1 MVKQRLALL
10 NFYFKVED
18 DSNEFLIDFFENA
31 GIDLEQ
37 LNQKKA
43 KLLKKIE
50 AFEKIK
56 QGELF
61 AEKVKTVFQKIQN
74 NIIDIS
80 SLQLSNDS
88 QNDLQLSYNKFSGSQ
103 EDLLQDK
110 IKEKTKLEII
120 QKIKNGEL

>member
-1 MVKQRLALL
+1 MRKNYPTTLEARIERQFRLNKL
-10 NFYFKVED
+10 
-18 DSNEFLIDFFENA
+18 
-31 GIDLEQ
+31 
-37 LNQKKA
+37 KKA
-43 KLLKKIE
+43 KLNWRRYGEAKKIE